1 MERIRDAMPPGSF
14 RDDKDLFEK
23 PEDVAFWAERIRE
36 LQALAEMEGRLQAQ
50 LEERLLVH
58 AREVADD
65 RHSHTILG
73 NEARRW
79 LSMLH
84 GVKGNMDDG
93 GYLLEVR
100 TRDAQERMVERV
112 LRRVESERIVRGQQR
127 EQEARESTL
136 MPAARAVRARMLELG
151 IERADPKDLAARPE
165 LASELKIVSDDV
177 CGNEAWEA
185 ETEGGSFEISVVPEG
200 LRIVEWEA
208 VPGGRRKVYNMR
220 EIAISA

>member
-1 MERIRDAMPPGSF
+1 
-14 RDDKDLFEK
+14 
-23 PEDVAFWAERIRE
+23 
-36 LQALAEMEGRLQAQ
+36 
-50 LEERLLVH
+50 
-58 AREVADD
+58 
-65 RHSHTILG
+65 
-73 NEARRW
+73 
-79 LSMLH
+79 
-84 GVKGNMDDG
+84 MDDG